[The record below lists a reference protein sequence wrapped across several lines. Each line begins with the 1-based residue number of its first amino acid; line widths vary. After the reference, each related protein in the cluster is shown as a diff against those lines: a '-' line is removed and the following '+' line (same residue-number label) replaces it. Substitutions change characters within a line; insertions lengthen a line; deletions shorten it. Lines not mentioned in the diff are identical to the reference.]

1 MPSAALGMLV
11 RLVLDTN
18 TVISGLLW
26 DNAPSRLLDAA
37 LEGRIALFT
46 SHALLFEL
54 GDVLPRAKFVKRVA
68 ASQLTIEQLI
78 TRYAVLAQTIE
89 PALISPV
96 SIDPDDDH
104 VLACAI
110 GANVD
115 FIVSGDADLLNLK
128 NTRAFLSS
136 KPPRRLVESSKRKA
150 GDRNGSA
157 HDPSISSSR
166 RHR

>member
-128 NTRAFLSS
+128 QHQSIPIIKAAEALSRIEQE
-136 KPPRRLVESSKRKA
+136 K
-150 GDRNGSA
+150 
-157 HDPSISSSR
+157 SR
-166 RHR
+166 

>member
-1 MPSAALGMLV
+1 MLV

-18 TVISGLLW
+18 TVVSGLLW

-54 GDVLPRAKFVKRVA
+54 ADVLPRAKFVKRVA

-78 TRYAVLAQTIE
+78 TRYAVLAHTIE
-89 PALISPV
+89 PVLISPV

-104 VLACAI
+104 VLACAL

-115 FIVSGDADLLNLK
+115 LIVSGDADLLNLK
-128 NTRAFLSS
+128 QHQSIPIIKAAEALTRIEQE
-136 KPPRRLVESSKRKA
+136 K
-150 GDRNGSA
+150 
-157 HDPSISSSR
+157 SR
-166 RHR
+166 